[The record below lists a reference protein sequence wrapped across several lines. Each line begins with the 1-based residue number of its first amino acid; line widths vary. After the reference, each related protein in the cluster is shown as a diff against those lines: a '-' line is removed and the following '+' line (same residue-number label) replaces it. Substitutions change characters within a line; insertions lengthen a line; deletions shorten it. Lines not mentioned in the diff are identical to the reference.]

1 VQEAK
6 QAKLM
11 LLSGDLSQTLITSG
25 RLTLRALTA
34 ADAAESFA
42 EADARIARFMS
53 WNPPASEREFKTIW
67 QRLVSEMKIG
77 KELALVIR
85 LTSTNEF
92 IGRAG
97 LHPADATLLE
107 TGIWIKESAQG
118 RGYGREAVAAVIR
131 WASEKFHPTG
141 FLWPV
146 VDENTPSRRLAEAL
160 RGEIIGTRQRHKA
173 GDKVRNLL
181 LYRIPASV

>member
-1 VQEAK
+1 MV
-6 QAKLM
+6 
-11 LLSGDLSQTLITSG
+11 LSGDLSQTSMTSG
-25 RLTLRALTA
+25 RLTLRAFTA

-42 EADARIARFMS
+42 EANACIATFMS
-53 WNPPASEREFKTIW
+53 WNPPASEREYKAVW
-67 QRLVSEMKIG
+67 QGHVSNMKAG
-77 KELALVIR
+77 KDLHLVIR

-97 LHPADATLLE
+97 LHPANGTLLE

-118 RGYGREAVAAVIR
+118 HGYGREAAAAVIK
-131 WASEKFHPTG
+131 WASEKFHPSG

-146 VDENTPSRRLAEAL
+146 VDENTQSRNLAEAL
-160 RGEIIGTRQRHKA
+160 RGEIIGTRQRYKA
-173 GDKVRNLL
+173 GDKARKLL